1 MTAAAGTTK
10 AFDAQSGLALMA
22 VDDLPWLG
30 LNATSSMEEF
40 EDTAVFEKL
49 VLPPPRKVKFQSL
62 SSASSES
69 TMSSPALTPQPRS
82 PLSTV
87 IIFDWDDT
95 LMCSSSLCEYVEQHG
110 STQELDSHCR
120 KMAQRSRS
128 MLELALKMGHTYII
142 TNSVAGWVEH
152 SASIWVPELL
162 PLLKQVQIISA
173 RDTYE
178 DQFPDDAGQW
188 KLQAFLEVNRQ
199 LISIPI
205 ENLVVIGDSDCEI
218 HAAHAMKNEFRNAL
232 IKTIRLQRRPTF
244 KEHLRQLEV
253 IAERFERIVKKP
265 RSLDVTLERKA
276 GATQQ

>member
-1 MTAAAGTTK
+1 MTATGTTK
-10 AFDAQSGLALMA
+10 AFGAQSGLALMA
-22 VDDLPWLG
+22 VDDLPWRG

-49 VLPPPRKVKFQSL
+49 VLPPPRKVEFQSL
-62 SSASSES
+62 SPASSES
-69 TMSSPALTPQPRS
+69 TMSSPAWTPQPRS

-128 MLELALKMGHTYII
+128 MLELALRMGHTYII

-152 SASIWVPELL
+152 SATIWVPELL
-162 PLLKQVQIISA
+162 PLLKQVQIVSA

-178 DQFPDDAGQW
+178 DEFPDDAGQW
-188 KLQAFLEVNRQ
+188 KLQAFLEVCRQ
-199 LISIPI
+199 LTSPI

-218 HAAHAMKNEFRNAL
+218 DAAHALKNEIRNAL
-232 IKTIRLQRRPTF
+232 IKTIRLQRRSTF

-265 RSLDVTLERKA
+265 RGLVVTLEKKV